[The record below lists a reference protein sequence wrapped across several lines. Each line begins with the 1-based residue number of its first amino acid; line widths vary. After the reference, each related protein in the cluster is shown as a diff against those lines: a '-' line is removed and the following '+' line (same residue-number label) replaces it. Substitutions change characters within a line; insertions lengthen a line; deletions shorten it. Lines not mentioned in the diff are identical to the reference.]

1 MDEGGIII
9 MSYLESLPLDAS
21 ATFQDAWGLVWEMKF
36 QFNARSGYCES
47 NRYRKHLSHSIG
59 HLRLSDITP
68 LLLDG
73 LKTSLVKTGLRP
85 KTVKHI
91 VDLIKRI
98 FNCLIHYNL
107 YNGTN
112 PASRITTPLVDNTRQ
127 RYLTKNEANM
137 LLATLKRKN
146 VQLWQISLL
155 SLSTGMRAGEILQL
169 RGEHINLVERT
180 IRIVD
185 PKNGRNRS
193 VYIPETAFDMLKVCP
208 LTRGKLIFPSSRGNP
223 YRVIPKEFI
232 KTVNELG
239 LNAGLPDSRDRVVFH
254 TLRHTFASWLVQKDQ
269 PLYVVSELLGHSTLT
284 MTKRYAH
291 LSSERR
297 LKATTILNTFI

>member
-1 MDEGGIII
+1 MFY
-9 MSYLESLPLDAS
+9 SLESQPLDTS

-36 QFNARSGYCES
+36 QFNARSGYCEN
-47 NRYRKHLSHSIG
+47 NRYRKHLFRSIG
-59 HLRLSDITP
+59 HLRLADITP

-73 LKTSLVKTGLRP
+73 LRAKLVKTGLRP

-107 YNGTN
+107 YNGPN

-127 RYLTKNEANM
+127 RFLTKDEANL

-155 SLSTGMRAGEILQL
+155 SLSTGMRAGEILKL

-185 PKNGRNRS
+185 PKNGKNRS
-193 VYIPETAFDMLKVCP
+193 VYIPEAAFDMLKGCLLV
-208 LTRGKLIFPSSRGNP
+208 RGKLIFPSARGGP
-223 YRVIPKEFI
+223 
-232 KTVNELG
+232 TG
-239 LNAGLPDSRDRVVFH
+239 S
-254 TLRHTFASWLVQKDQ
+254 SQKN
-269 PLYVVSELLGHSTLT
+269 S
-284 MTKRYAH
+284 
-291 LSSERR
+291 
-297 LKATTILNTFI
+297 